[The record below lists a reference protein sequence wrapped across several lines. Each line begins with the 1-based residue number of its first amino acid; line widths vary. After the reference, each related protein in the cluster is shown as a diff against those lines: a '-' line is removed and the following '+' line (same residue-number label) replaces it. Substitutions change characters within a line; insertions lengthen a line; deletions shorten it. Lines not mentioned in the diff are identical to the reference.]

1 MIKNAYKRYY
11 LKGAGAEAEIPAP
24 GGARLHWWLTYGGG
38 AAPGKLCLHRFNPVL
53 TVRKSLTEMPLWL
66 QAKASHFALQ
76 MLSFAILKDFVQDC
90 DSNYCRIRA
99 VNVNLRLIRICGGW
113 VEATGNS
120 GICYGDLAARLNS
133 ICSDTNKYDICKI
146 NKILIFSIYM

>member
-1 MIKNAYKRYY
+1 
-11 LKGAGAEAEIPAP
+11 
-24 GGARLHWWLTYGGG
+24 
-38 AAPGKLCLHRFNPVL
+38 
-53 TVRKSLTEMPLWL
+53 VRKSLTEMPLWL

-146 NKILIFSIYM
+146 NKILIFSMYLHLSDILILAR